1 MKLNLTRP
9 IAFFDLET
17 TGTQPATD
25 CIVEIAIHKVHP
37 QGETET
43 YVRRVNPGKP
53 IPKEASLIHGIYDED
68 VKDAPRFKDL
78 APEINAFLDNTDLAG
93 FNSNRFDI
101 PLLVEEFLRIG
112 MDFSMENRRTIDIL
126 HIYHKM
132 EQRNLS
138 AAYKFYCGKEL
149 TNAHQAESDV
159 IATYEVALAQLEKY
173 DALQNDM
180 DFLHRFTSNESMVDF
195 GGRFVRDSNGLEIF
209 NFGKHKGRSVKE
221 VLMRE
226 PSYYAWMMDGDFPLH
241 TKKMLRDLKQKY
253 LGK

>member
-17 TGTQPATD
+17 TGTQPTTD

-37 QGETET
+37 QGAPET
-43 YVRRVNPGKP
+43 YVRRINPGMP
-53 IPKEASLIHGIYDED
+53 IPAAASAVHGIYDKD
-68 VKDAPRFKDL
+68 VIDAPRFKDL
-78 APEINAFLDNTDLAG
+78 APEIKAFLDNTDLAG

-112 MDFSMENRRTIDIL
+112 MDFDMENRRTIDIL

-132 EQRNLS
+132 EQRNLA

-149 TNAHQAESDV
+149 TNAHQAEADV

-173 DALQNDM
+173 ETLKNDI
-180 DFLHRFTSNESMVDF
+180 DYLHSFTSNESLIDF
-195 GGRFVRDSNGLEIF
+195 GGRFLRVNGVELF
-209 NFGKHKGRSVKE
+209 NFGKHKGRSVKD
-221 VLMRE
+221 VLKNE
-226 PSYYAWMMDGDFPLH
+226 PTYYNWMMEGDFPLH
-241 TKKMLRDLKQKY
+241 TKKTLKDLKQKY
-253 LGK
+253 FGK